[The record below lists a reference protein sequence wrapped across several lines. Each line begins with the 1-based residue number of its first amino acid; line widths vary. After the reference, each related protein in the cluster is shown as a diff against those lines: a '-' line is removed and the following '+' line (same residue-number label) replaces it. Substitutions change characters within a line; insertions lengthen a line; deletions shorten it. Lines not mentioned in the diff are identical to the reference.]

1 LVRALCGG
9 NMITRRDLMVAC
21 FAICC
26 TLGVIALAA
35 ETSPVDVSRG
45 GMEIVGNARAV
56 DSLMQIKS

>member
-1 LVRALCGG
+1 
-9 NMITRRDLMVAC
+9 MITRRDLMVAC

-35 ETSPVDVSRG
+35 ETSPVDVSSG